1 MNSRSPGREE
11 MEDDDIHV
19 EISEAARKLAELEKK
34 DRQQQTDNTQLTVHT
49 VDIVGWLYLLLN
61 SAHCRYCRMALLTTQ

>member
-1 MNSRSPGREE
+1 

-49 VDIVGWLYLLLN
+49 VDIF
-61 SAHCRYCRMALLTTQ
+61 